1 MVLTAA
7 SAYGHFPVFF
17 CNLLSGFFFQ
27 KQIAVPSRLKAS
39 RLLSVA
45 SWQDGCRWMQNRKS
59 CDPAVLQ
66 INTVPNITGCD
77 SLVSRCNFIVF
88 RWWFLWVFIHTPSY
102 CFGFNCEKKQN
113 KNKCNLNPF
122 IYECKWT
129 SLSVFFPTIS
139 CLKMWLLFKLAI
151 SLSVIHYTCNEIC
164 DYHFEYQPP
173 PPVPSSPVHPHTHRR
188 ARWRS
193 VLKERFAIFF
203 LFCFCFSCFSKDQ
216 NRSAY
221 DPCISSFQTTV
232 QGWTP
237 SWWACSQ

>member
-102 CFGFNCEKKQN
+102 CFGFNCEKKKN

-173 PPVPSSPVHPHTHRR
+173 PRSIIPRPPPHTQTSTLKVGFKREVCYFFF
-188 ARWRS
+188 
-193 VLKERFAIFF
+193 VLF
-203 LFCFCFSCFSKDQ
+203 LFFMFF
-216 NRSAY
+216 
-221 DPCISSFQTTV
+221 
-232 QGWTP
+232 
-237 SWWACSQ
+237 